1 MKALS
6 VLAPWGK
13 LIADQ
18 SKTIEVRSWYPRIL
32 PMRNVALVQNMVSLT
47 KESAEDKEG
56 YVVAIIDIVSCSSWE
71 VEDCK
76 DSGCDESEFEEG
88 WLAWKLSNIRKL
100 KQPVKAIAKR
110 KFYDLSDAEEEAVKA
125 SFPEVSLVQI

>member
-1 MKALS
+1 
-6 VLAPWGK
+6 
-13 LIADQ
+13 
-18 SKTIEVRSWYPRIL
+18 
-32 PMRNVALVQNMVSLT
+32 MRNVALVQNMVSLT

-76 DSGCDESEFEEG
+76 YSGCDESEFEEG